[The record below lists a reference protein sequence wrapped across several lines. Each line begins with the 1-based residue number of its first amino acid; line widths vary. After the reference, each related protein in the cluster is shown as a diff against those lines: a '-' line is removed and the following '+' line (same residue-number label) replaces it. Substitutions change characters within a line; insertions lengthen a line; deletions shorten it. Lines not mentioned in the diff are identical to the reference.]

1 MITSVAYN
9 PELNGHAECRN
20 RTHIEGAQTML
31 KDSQLGKD
39 LWGEA
44 ILTHIYLR
52 NRCPSSILLGG
63 ITPYERV
70 FSHAPSIAHL
80 RVFGTKCFIKVPDEL
95 RAKFDDKARECH
107 LIGFEGES
115 IYIVVD
121 ADRKKLRS
129 CNVIFMEGN
138 GNRSNLEQTFV
149 PRTPG
154 WDYCTH

>member
-1 MITSVAYN
+1 MVVPNTGI
-9 PELNGHAECRN
+9 G
-20 RTHIEGAQTML
+20 HIEGTRTML
-31 KDSQLGKD
+31 KDLQLGKD

-44 ILTHIYLR
+44 ILTHIYLC
-52 NRCPSSILLGG
+52 NRCPSSILPGG

-70 FSHAPSIAHL
+70 FGNALSIEHL
-80 RVFGTKCFIKVPDEL
+80 RVFGSKCFIKVPDEH

-129 CNVIFMEGN
+129 RNVIFMEGN
-138 GNRSNLEQTFV
+138 RN
-149 PRTPG
+149 
-154 WDYCTH
+154 